1 MENNEEFIKSL
12 LAHFPAEVPEHVQ
25 FEADEKALLLS
36 RYIFVS
42 SGKNR
47 TGYCTHCRNTFP
59 VENPIKQNGKGECP
73 VCFSKCRYKKAWL
86 GRKALIDTA
95 CILHCQKSVLN
106 PSVVTVEWL
115 YASRDYRESFEN
127 VSTEYAAVA
136 RYVFDYDRKV
146 CQKIEGGCGCRWW
159 TESGF
164 STPSFLQNRSFMSR
178 NIMHGTFEDGIAGT
192 PFQYS
197 GWQRYDYEDVL
208 KYLPLVA
215 KYPSVEILTKAG
227 LDSFV
232 KAKIYGYKTYSAV
245 NWSKSKLHHIF
256 KMSKQDFQMLREKNS
271 ESSLYYV
278 RDFLFNAWVVQ
289 QWRKEKSKMNI
300 DELQKNMQ
308 SFSVKDDLKTFKF
321 IRQFTSLHRLFNY
334 ANKQFE
340 KDGKHFVRRHQ
351 VLITWQD
358 YINDCQKLKIHID
371 EANIFPKNL
380 RKAHEET
387 IKRVKHY
394 EDELMRK
401 KAKDRYEKIKHYE
414 FELGQLKIVVP
425 FTPKEII
432 DEGSKLS
439 HCVGGYAQRH
449 VDGQTTI
456 LFIRNIKE
464 PNESFYTVE
473 VKNEK
478 VSQVRGIKNQPP
490 TEEVKTFVEEF
501 KKQKLTKKV
510 RKAV

>member
-1 MENNEEFIKSL
+1 MEQDEFIESL
-12 LAHFPAEVPEHVQ
+12 LAHFPKEVPEHVQ

-36 RYIFVS
+36 RYIFVN

-59 VENPIKQNGKGECP
+59 VEDPVKQDGQGECP
-73 VCFSKCRYKKAWL
+73 VCFSKCKYKKAWL
-86 GRKALIDTA
+86 GRKTLIDTA
-95 CILHCQKSVLN
+95 CILHCQKSVLD
-106 PSVVTVEWL
+106 PFVVTVEWL
-115 YASRDYRESFEN
+115 YVSRDYREDFKN
-127 VSTEYAAVA
+127 VSTEYTAVA
-136 RYVFDYDRKV
+136 RFIYDYENKI
-146 CQKIEGGCGCRWW
+146 CQKIECGWSNKW
-159 TESGF
+159 FAEGGF
-164 STPSFLQNRSFMSR
+164 STPSFLQNRCFMSR
-178 NIMHGTFEDGIAGT
+178 SIMNETFEDGISGT

-197 GWQRYDYEDVL
+197 GWQRYDYDAVL

-227 LDSFV
+227 LENFV
-232 KAKIYGYKTYSAV
+232 LAKIYGHKTFSAI
-245 NWSKSKLHHIF
+245 NWSQSKLHHIF
-256 KMSKQDFQMLREKNS
+256 KMSKQDFQLLREDNLVF
-271 ESSLYYV
+271 SLYHTKE
-278 RDFLFNAWVVQ
+278 FLFKAWVIQ

-300 DELQKNMQ
+300 DELQNYMK
-308 SFSVKDDLKTFKF
+308 SFAVIDDMKTLNF
-321 IRQFTSLHRLFNY
+321 IRKFASIHRLFNY

-340 KDGKHFVRRHQ
+340 KDEKHFIRRHQ
-351 VLITWQD
+351 VLITWRD
-358 YINDCQKLKIHID
+358 YLMDCQRLKIHID
-371 EANIFPKNL
+371 DAIIFPKSL

-401 KAKDRYEKIKHYE
+401 KAKERYEKIKHYE

-425 FTPKEII
+425 YTPKEII
-432 DEGSKLS
+432 DEGNKLS

-449 VDGQTTI
+449 VDGKTTI

-464 PNESFYTVE
+464 PDESFYTLE

-478 VSQVRGIKNQPP
+478 VLQVRGVKNKPA
-490 TEEVKTFVEEF
+490 TEDVQTFIEEF
-501 KKQKLTKKV
+501 KKQKLTKKA

>member
-1 MENNEEFIKSL
+1 MEQDEFLESL
-12 LAHFPAEVPEHVQ
+12 LAHFPKEVPEHVQ

-36 RYIFVS
+36 RYIFVN

-59 VENPIKQNGKGECP
+59 VEAPVKQDGQGECP
-73 VCFSKCRYKKAWL
+73 VCFSKCKYKKAWL
-86 GRKALIDTA
+86 GRKTLIDTA
-95 CILHCQKSVLN
+95 CILHCQKSVLD
-106 PSVVTVEWL
+106 PFVVTVEWL
-115 YASRDYRESFEN
+115 YVTRDYREEFKN
-127 VSTEYAAVA
+127 VSTEYTAVA
-136 RYVFDYDRKV
+136 RFIYDYENKI
-146 CQKIEGGCGCRWW
+146 CQKIECGWSNKW
-159 TESGF
+159 FAEGGF
-164 STPSFLQNRSFMSR
+164 STPSFLQNRCFMSR
-178 NIMHGTFEDGIAGT
+178 SIMNETFEDGISGT

-197 GWQRYDYEDVL
+197 GWQRYDYEAVL

-227 LDSFV
+227 LENFV
-232 KAKIYGYKTYSAV
+232 LAKIYGHKTFSAI
-245 NWSKSKLHHIF
+245 NWSQSKLHHIF
-256 KMSKQDFQMLREKNS
+256 KMSKQDFQLLREDNLVF
-271 ESSLYYV
+271 SLYQTKE
-278 RDFLFNAWVVQ
+278 FLFKAWVIQ

-300 DELQKNMQ
+300 DELQNYMK
-308 SFSVKDDLKTFKF
+308 SFAVIDDMKTLNF
-321 IRQFTSLHRLFNY
+321 IRKFASIHRLFNY

-340 KDGKHFVRRHQ
+340 KDEKHFIRRHQ
-351 VLITWQD
+351 VLITWRD
-358 YINDCQKLKIHID
+358 YLMDCQRLKIHID
-371 EANIFPKNL
+371 EAIIFPKSL

-401 KAKDRYEKIKHYE
+401 KAKERYEKIKHYE

-425 FTPKEII
+425 YTPKEII
-432 DEGSKLS
+432 DEGNKLS

-449 VDGQTTI
+449 VDGKTTI

-464 PNESFYTVE
+464 PDESFYTLE

-478 VSQVRGIKNQPP
+478 VLQVRGVKNKPA
-490 TEEVKTFVEEF
+490 TEDVQTFIEEF
-501 KKQKLTKKV
+501 KKQKLIRKA